1 MKTFLTLLLLFIGL
15 PFTGHAQE
23 TYFVKGADVGFLQG
37 QERRGVVFHDRNGRE
52 RECLELLKNDYQI
65 SGIRMR
71 VWVNPR
77 GGDCDKNELL
87 AMAKRVKALG
97 MDLMVNFH
105 YSDTWADPKQ
115 QGIPAAWKGH
125 SFTQMKRDLRE
136 HTIDV
141 LTLLKQN
148 GITPRWVQVGNE
160 TANGMLWPMGHIEK
174 NPKQYAGFI
183 GAAYDAVKEVF
194 PESTV
199 IIHLDRGHKQS
210 LYDWNLDI
218 VKKYGGKWDM
228 IGMSLYPYWAR
239 KDHPELDADSI
250 ITDCMRNI
258 RYCSKKYGCDVMIV
272 ETGFEVDEQH
282 PELMEEGRRQ
292 LTRIVREAQTETD
305 GHCRGVFYWEPQCLP
320 GGYKLGA
327 FNSKAAPTAIME
339 GFVEAPMV
347 KTIDEGGSGM
357 FKAIAVKEAGAED
370 FVVYRP
376 KDLAHAHAR
385 QGKLPLLMWAN
396 GGCMDTSAGYERMLT
411 EIASH
416 GYIVMA
422 IGEMEA
428 YLDSRKQSPTES
440 SELKRGLDWMLCQN
454 TLKSSAYYQYID
466 TTRIAA
472 AGHSCG
478 GAQALWNAADPRL
491 KTLMIMNAGMGDMEM
506 AGASR
511 ASLSKVHTPI
521 LYVTG
526 GESDVAYGNAKKDFE
541 RIGHVPV
548 AWANHP
554 ASGHGGTYKEKYGGD
569 YARLVID
576 WLDWQLKGK
585 KDCAETFIGGEAK
598 GYSGWTIQTKHFVDF
613 KNVKPLWIQNG
624 DRQIYGELF
633 TPLTYRE
640 GLGEGRP
647 IAIVAHGFNGTYH
660 YGRNYFDVM
669 QKLGYQCY
677 AFDFPC
683 GSVNSRSDNNT
694 LNMSILDEQSDLRAI
709 VNYFHSQGHQH
720 IVLIGES
727 QGGLVSALTAAQMK
741 DKISQLVLVFPALCI
756 PENWRARYPK
766 LSDIPEVTELWG
778 VKMGRRFFEEI
789 HNMNTFKVIGK
800 YRGPVLI
807 VQGDKDQVV
816 LIEDSKRAQKL
827 YKDAH
832 LHIIPGAGHGFKPK
846 EFQEEAE
853 QLEKFLK

>member
-1 MKTFLTLLLLFIGL
+1 MKTFFTLLLLFIGHS
-15 PFTGHAQE
+15 FAGHAQE
-23 TYFVKGADVGFLQG
+23 TNFVKGADVGFLQG

-52 RECLELLKNDYQI
+52 RECLELLKNDYQM
-65 SGIRMR
+65 SAIRMR

-125 SFTQMKRDLRE
+125 SYKQMKRDLRE

-141 LTLLKQN
+141 LSLLKQN

-194 PESTV
+194 PESIV

-210 LYDWNLDI
+210 LYDYNLDI

-239 KDHPELDADSI
+239 KDHPELNPDSI

-327 FNSKAAPTAIME
+327 FNSKAQPTAIME

-347 KTIDEGGSGM
+347 
-357 FKAIAVKEAGAED
+357 
-370 FVVYRP
+370 
-376 KDLAHAHAR
+376 
-385 QGKLPLLMWAN
+385 
-396 GGCMDTSAGYERMLT
+396 
-411 EIASH
+411 
-416 GYIVMA
+416 
-422 IGEMEA
+422 
-428 YLDSRKQSPTES
+428 
-440 SELKRGLDWMLCQN
+440 
-454 TLKSSAYYQYID
+454 
-466 TTRIAA
+466 
-472 AGHSCG
+472 
-478 GAQALWNAADPRL
+478 
-491 KTLMIMNAGMGDMEM
+491 
-506 AGASR
+506 
-511 ASLSKVHTPI
+511 
-521 LYVTG
+521 
-526 GESDVAYGNAKKDFE
+526 
-541 RIGHVPV
+541 
-548 AWANHP
+548 
-554 ASGHGGTYKEKYGGD
+554 
-569 YARLVID
+569 
-576 WLDWQLKGK
+576 
-585 KDCAETFIGGEAK
+585 
-598 GYSGWTIQTKHFVDF
+598 

-633 TPLTYRE
+633 TPHSTSNTQYPSPNTSKK
-640 GLGEGRP
+640 P
-647 IAIVAHGFNGTYH
+647 IAIIAHGFNGTCH

-677 AFDFPC
+677 VFDFPC
-683 GSVNSRSDNNT
+683 GSINSRSDNNT

-709 VNYFHSQGHQH
+709 VNYFHSKGHQH

-741 DKISQLVLVFPALCI
+741 DKVSQLVLVFPALCI
-756 PENWRARYPK
+756 PQNWRARYPK

-789 HNMNTFKVIGK
+789 HDMNTFDIIGK

-827 YKDAH
+827 YKDAR

>member
-1 MKTFLTLLLLFIGL
+1 MKTFFTLLLLFIGHS
-15 PFTGHAQE
+15 FAGHAQE
-23 TYFVKGADVGFLQG
+23 TNFVKGADVGFLQG

-52 RECLELLKNDYQI
+52 RECLELLKNDYQM
-65 SGIRMR
+65 SAIRMR

-125 SFTQMKRDLRE
+125 SYKQMKRDLRE

-141 LTLLKQN
+141 LSLLKQN
-148 GITPRWVQVGNE
+148 GITPRWVQLGNE

-194 PESTV
+194 PESIV

-210 LYDWNLDI
+210 LYDYNLDI

-239 KDHPELDADSI
+239 KDHPELNADSI

-327 FNSKAAPTAIME
+327 FNSKAQPTAIME
-339 GFVEAPMV
+339 GFVEAPTV
-347 KTIDEGGSGM
+347 
-357 FKAIAVKEAGAED
+357 
-370 FVVYRP
+370 
-376 KDLAHAHAR
+376 
-385 QGKLPLLMWAN
+385 
-396 GGCMDTSAGYERMLT
+396 
-411 EIASH
+411 
-416 GYIVMA
+416 
-422 IGEMEA
+422 
-428 YLDSRKQSPTES
+428 
-440 SELKRGLDWMLCQN
+440 
-454 TLKSSAYYQYID
+454 
-466 TTRIAA
+466 
-472 AGHSCG
+472 
-478 GAQALWNAADPRL
+478 
-491 KTLMIMNAGMGDMEM
+491 
-506 AGASR
+506 
-511 ASLSKVHTPI
+511 
-521 LYVTG
+521 
-526 GESDVAYGNAKKDFE
+526 
-541 RIGHVPV
+541 
-548 AWANHP
+548 
-554 ASGHGGTYKEKYGGD
+554 
-569 YARLVID
+569 
-576 WLDWQLKGK
+576 
-585 KDCAETFIGGEAK
+585 
-598 GYSGWTIQTKHFVDF
+598 
-613 KNVKPLWIQNG
+613 KNVKPLRIMNG

-633 TPLTYRE
+633 TPHSTSNTQYPSPNTSKK
-640 GLGEGRP
+640 P
-647 IAIVAHGFNGTYH
+647 IAIIAHGFNGTYH

-677 AFDFPC
+677 VFDFPC
-683 GSVNSRSDNNT
+683 GSINSRSDNNT

-709 VNYFHSQGHQH
+709 VNYFHSKGHQH

-741 DKISQLVLVFPALCI
+741 DKVSQLVLVFPALCI
-756 PENWRARYPK
+756 PQNWRARYPK
-766 LSDIPEVTELWG
+766 LSDIPEATELWG

-789 HNMNTFKVIGK
+789 HDMNTFDIIGK

-827 YKDAH
+827 YKDAR

>member
-1 MKTFLTLLLLFIGL
+1 MMKTFFTLLLLFIGHS
-15 PFTGHAQE
+15 FAGHAQE
-23 TYFVKGADVGFLQG
+23 TNFVKGADVGFLQG

-52 RECLELLKNDYQI
+52 RECLELLKNDYQM
-65 SGIRMR
+65 SAIRMR

-125 SFTQMKRDLRE
+125 SYKQMKRDLRE

-141 LTLLKQN
+141 LSLLKQN

-194 PESTV
+194 PESIV

-210 LYDWNLDI
+210 LYDYNLDI

-239 KDHPELDADSI
+239 KDHPELNADSI

-327 FNSKAAPTAIME
+327 FNSKAQPTAIME

-347 KTIDEGGSGM
+347 
-357 FKAIAVKEAGAED
+357 
-370 FVVYRP
+370 
-376 KDLAHAHAR
+376 
-385 QGKLPLLMWAN
+385 
-396 GGCMDTSAGYERMLT
+396 
-411 EIASH
+411 
-416 GYIVMA
+416 
-422 IGEMEA
+422 
-428 YLDSRKQSPTES
+428 
-440 SELKRGLDWMLCQN
+440 
-454 TLKSSAYYQYID
+454 
-466 TTRIAA
+466 
-472 AGHSCG
+472 
-478 GAQALWNAADPRL
+478 
-491 KTLMIMNAGMGDMEM
+491 
-506 AGASR
+506 
-511 ASLSKVHTPI
+511 
-521 LYVTG
+521 
-526 GESDVAYGNAKKDFE
+526 
-541 RIGHVPV
+541 
-548 AWANHP
+548 
-554 ASGHGGTYKEKYGGD
+554 
-569 YARLVID
+569 
-576 WLDWQLKGK
+576 
-585 KDCAETFIGGEAK
+585 
-598 GYSGWTIQTKHFVDF
+598 

-633 TPLTYRE
+633 TPHSTSNTQYPSPNTSKK
-640 GLGEGRP
+640 P
-647 IAIVAHGFNGTYH
+647 IAIIAHGFNGTYH

-677 AFDFPC
+677 VFDFPC

-709 VNYFHSQGHQH
+709 VNYFHSKGHQH

-741 DKISQLVLVFPALCI
+741 DKVSQLVLVFPALCI
-756 PENWRARYPK
+756 PQNWRARYPK

-789 HNMNTFKVIGK
+789 HDMNTFDIIGK

-827 YKDAH
+827 YKDAR

>member
-1 MKTFLTLLLLFIGL
+1 MKTFFTLLLLFIGHS
-15 PFTGHAQE
+15 FAGHAQE
-23 TYFVKGADVGFLQG
+23 TNFVKGADVGFLQG

-52 RECLELLKNDYQI
+52 RECLELLKNDYQM
-65 SGIRMR
+65 SAIRMR

-125 SFTQMKRDLRE
+125 SYKQMKRDLRE

-141 LTLLKQN
+141 LSLLKQN

-194 PESTV
+194 PESIV

-210 LYDWNLDI
+210 LYDYNLDI

-239 KDHPELDADSI
+239 KDHPELNADSI

-327 FNSKAAPTAIME
+327 FNSKAQPTAIME

-347 KTIDEGGSGM
+347 
-357 FKAIAVKEAGAED
+357 
-370 FVVYRP
+370 
-376 KDLAHAHAR
+376 
-385 QGKLPLLMWAN
+385 
-396 GGCMDTSAGYERMLT
+396 
-411 EIASH
+411 
-416 GYIVMA
+416 
-422 IGEMEA
+422 
-428 YLDSRKQSPTES
+428 
-440 SELKRGLDWMLCQN
+440 
-454 TLKSSAYYQYID
+454 
-466 TTRIAA
+466 
-472 AGHSCG
+472 
-478 GAQALWNAADPRL
+478 
-491 KTLMIMNAGMGDMEM
+491 
-506 AGASR
+506 
-511 ASLSKVHTPI
+511 
-521 LYVTG
+521 
-526 GESDVAYGNAKKDFE
+526 
-541 RIGHVPV
+541 
-548 AWANHP
+548 
-554 ASGHGGTYKEKYGGD
+554 
-569 YARLVID
+569 
-576 WLDWQLKGK
+576 
-585 KDCAETFIGGEAK
+585 
-598 GYSGWTIQTKHFVDF
+598 

-633 TPLTYRE
+633 TPHSTSNTQYPSPNTSKK
-640 GLGEGRP
+640 P
-647 IAIVAHGFNGTYH
+647 IAIIAHGFNGTYH

-677 AFDFPC
+677 VFDFPC

-709 VNYFHSQGHQH
+709 VNYFHSKGHQH

-741 DKISQLVLVFPALCI
+741 DKVSQLVLVFPALCI
-756 PENWRARYPK
+756 PQNWRARYPK

-789 HNMNTFKVIGK
+789 HDMNTFDIIGK

-827 YKDAH
+827 YKDAR
-832 LHIIPGAGHGFKPK
+832 LHIISGAGHGFKPK

>member
-1 MKTFLTLLLLFIGL
+1 
-15 PFTGHAQE
+15 
-23 TYFVKGADVGFLQG
+23 
-37 QERRGVVFHDRNGRE
+37 
-52 RECLELLKNDYQI
+52 
-65 SGIRMR
+65 
-71 VWVNPR
+71 
-77 GGDCDKNELL
+77 
-87 AMAKRVKALG
+87 
-97 MDLMVNFH
+97 MVNFH

-125 SFTQMKRDLRE
+125 SYKQMKRDLRE

-194 PESTV
+194 PQSIV

-210 LYDWNLDI
+210 LYDYNLDI

-239 KDHPELDADSI
+239 KDHPELNPDSI

-292 LTRIVREAQTETD
+292 LTRVIREAQTETD

-327 FNSKAAPTAIME
+327 FNSKAQPTAIME
-339 GFVEAPMV
+339 GFVEAPTV
-347 KTIDEGGSGM
+347 
-357 FKAIAVKEAGAED
+357 
-370 FVVYRP
+370 
-376 KDLAHAHAR
+376 
-385 QGKLPLLMWAN
+385 
-396 GGCMDTSAGYERMLT
+396 
-411 EIASH
+411 
-416 GYIVMA
+416 
-422 IGEMEA
+422 
-428 YLDSRKQSPTES
+428 
-440 SELKRGLDWMLCQN
+440 
-454 TLKSSAYYQYID
+454 
-466 TTRIAA
+466 
-472 AGHSCG
+472 
-478 GAQALWNAADPRL
+478 
-491 KTLMIMNAGMGDMEM
+491 
-506 AGASR
+506 
-511 ASLSKVHTPI
+511 
-521 LYVTG
+521 
-526 GESDVAYGNAKKDFE
+526 
-541 RIGHVPV
+541 
-548 AWANHP
+548 
-554 ASGHGGTYKEKYGGD
+554 
-569 YARLVID
+569 
-576 WLDWQLKGK
+576 
-585 KDCAETFIGGEAK
+585 
-598 GYSGWTIQTKHFVDF
+598 

-633 TPLTYRE
+633 APSGQTK
-640 GLGEGRP
+640 GV
-647 IAIVAHGFNGTYH
+647 AIIAHGFNGTYH

-677 AFDFPC
+677 VFDFPC
-683 GSVNSRSDNNT
+683 GSVNSRSDDNT

-709 VNYFHSQGHQH
+709 VNYFHSKGHQH

-741 DKISQLVLVFPALCI
+741 DKVSQLVLVFPALCI
-756 PENWRARYPK
+756 PQNWRARYPK

-789 HNMNTFKVIGK
+789 HDMNTFDIIGK

-827 YKDAH
+827 YKDAR

>member
-1 MKTFLTLLLLFIGL
+1 MKTFFTLLLLFIGHS
-15 PFTGHAQE
+15 FAGHAQE
-23 TYFVKGADVGFLQG
+23 TNFVKGADVGFLQG

-52 RECLELLKNDYQI
+52 RECLELLKNDYQM
-65 SGIRMR
+65 SAIRMR

-125 SFTQMKRDLRE
+125 SYKQMKRDLRE
-136 HTIDV
+136 HTIDA
-141 LTLLKQN
+141 LSLLKQN

-194 PESTV
+194 PESIV

-210 LYDWNLDI
+210 LYDYNLDI

-239 KDHPELDADSI
+239 KDHPELNPDSI

-327 FNSKAAPTAIME
+327 FNSKAQPTAIME
-339 GFVEAPMV
+339 GFVEAPTV
-347 KTIDEGGSGM
+347 
-357 FKAIAVKEAGAED
+357 
-370 FVVYRP
+370 
-376 KDLAHAHAR
+376 
-385 QGKLPLLMWAN
+385 
-396 GGCMDTSAGYERMLT
+396 
-411 EIASH
+411 
-416 GYIVMA
+416 
-422 IGEMEA
+422 
-428 YLDSRKQSPTES
+428 
-440 SELKRGLDWMLCQN
+440 
-454 TLKSSAYYQYID
+454 
-466 TTRIAA
+466 
-472 AGHSCG
+472 
-478 GAQALWNAADPRL
+478 
-491 KTLMIMNAGMGDMEM
+491 
-506 AGASR
+506 
-511 ASLSKVHTPI
+511 
-521 LYVTG
+521 
-526 GESDVAYGNAKKDFE
+526 
-541 RIGHVPV
+541 
-548 AWANHP
+548 
-554 ASGHGGTYKEKYGGD
+554 
-569 YARLVID
+569 
-576 WLDWQLKGK
+576 
-585 KDCAETFIGGEAK
+585 
-598 GYSGWTIQTKHFVDF
+598 
-613 KNVKPLWIQNG
+613 KNVKPLRIMNG

-633 TPLTYRE
+633 TPHSTSNTQYPSPNTSKK
-640 GLGEGRP
+640 P
-647 IAIVAHGFNGTYH
+647 IAIIAHGFNGTYH

-677 AFDFPC
+677 VFDFPC

-709 VNYFHSQGHQH
+709 VNYFHSKGHQH

-741 DKISQLVLVFPALCI
+741 DKVSQLVLVFPALCI
-756 PENWRARYPK
+756 PQNWRARYPK
-766 LSDIPEVTELWG
+766 LSDIPEATELWG

-789 HNMNTFKVIGK
+789 HDMNTFDIIGK

-827 YKDAH
+827 YKDAR

>member
-1 MKTFLTLLLLFIGL
+1 MKTFFTLLLLFIGHS
-15 PFTGHAQE
+15 FAGHAQE
-23 TYFVKGADVGFLQG
+23 TNFVKGADVGFLQG

-52 RECLELLKNDYQI
+52 RECLELLKNDYQM
-65 SGIRMR
+65 SAIRMR

-125 SFTQMKRDLRE
+125 SYKQMKRDLRK

-141 LTLLKQN
+141 LSLLKQN

-194 PESTV
+194 PESIV

-210 LYDWNLDI
+210 LYDYNLDI

-239 KDHPELDADSI
+239 KDHPELNADSI
-250 ITDCMRNI
+250 ITDCIRNI

-327 FNSKAAPTAIME
+327 FNSKAQPTAIME
-339 GFVEAPMV
+339 GFVEAPTV
-347 KTIDEGGSGM
+347 
-357 FKAIAVKEAGAED
+357 
-370 FVVYRP
+370 
-376 KDLAHAHAR
+376 
-385 QGKLPLLMWAN
+385 
-396 GGCMDTSAGYERMLT
+396 
-411 EIASH
+411 
-416 GYIVMA
+416 
-422 IGEMEA
+422 
-428 YLDSRKQSPTES
+428 
-440 SELKRGLDWMLCQN
+440 
-454 TLKSSAYYQYID
+454 
-466 TTRIAA
+466 
-472 AGHSCG
+472 
-478 GAQALWNAADPRL
+478 
-491 KTLMIMNAGMGDMEM
+491 
-506 AGASR
+506 
-511 ASLSKVHTPI
+511 
-521 LYVTG
+521 
-526 GESDVAYGNAKKDFE
+526 
-541 RIGHVPV
+541 
-548 AWANHP
+548 
-554 ASGHGGTYKEKYGGD
+554 
-569 YARLVID
+569 
-576 WLDWQLKGK
+576 
-585 KDCAETFIGGEAK
+585 
-598 GYSGWTIQTKHFVDF
+598 

-633 TPLTYRE
+633 TPHSTSNTQYPSPNTSKK
-640 GLGEGRP
+640 P
-647 IAIVAHGFNGTYH
+647 IAIIAHGFNGTYH

-677 AFDFPC
+677 VFDFPC

-709 VNYFHSQGHQH
+709 VNYFHSKGHQH

-741 DKISQLVLVFPALCI
+741 DKVSQLVLVFPALCI
-756 PENWRARYPK
+756 PQNWRARYPK
-766 LSDIPEVTELWG
+766 LSDIPEATELWG

-789 HNMNTFKVIGK
+789 HDMNTFDIIGK

-827 YKDAH
+827 YKDAR
-832 LHIIPGAGHGFKPK
+832 LHIISGAGHGFKPK

>member
-52 RECLELLKNDYQI
+52 RECLELLKNDYQM

-77 GGDCDKNELL
+77 SGDCDKNELL
-87 AMAKRVKALG
+87 TMAKRVKAQG

-347 KTIDEGGSGM
+347 K
-357 FKAIAVKEAGAED
+357 
-370 FVVYRP
+370 
-376 KDLAHAHAR
+376 
-385 QGKLPLLMWAN
+385 
-396 GGCMDTSAGYERMLT
+396 
-411 EIASH
+411 
-416 GYIVMA
+416 
-422 IGEMEA
+422 
-428 YLDSRKQSPTES
+428 
-440 SELKRGLDWMLCQN
+440 
-454 TLKSSAYYQYID
+454 
-466 TTRIAA
+466 
-472 AGHSCG
+472 
-478 GAQALWNAADPRL
+478 
-491 KTLMIMNAGMGDMEM
+491 
-506 AGASR
+506 
-511 ASLSKVHTPI
+511 
-521 LYVTG
+521 
-526 GESDVAYGNAKKDFE
+526 
-541 RIGHVPV
+541 
-548 AWANHP
+548 
-554 ASGHGGTYKEKYGGD
+554 
-569 YARLVID
+569 
-576 WLDWQLKGK
+576 
-585 KDCAETFIGGEAK
+585 
-598 GYSGWTIQTKHFVDF
+598 
-613 KNVKPLWIQNG
+613 
-624 DRQIYGELF
+624 
-633 TPLTYRE
+633 
-640 GLGEGRP
+640 
-647 IAIVAHGFNGTYH
+647 
-660 YGRNYFDVM
+660 
-669 QKLGYQCY
+669 
-677 AFDFPC
+677 
-683 GSVNSRSDNNT
+683 
-694 LNMSILDEQSDLRAI
+694 
-709 VNYFHSQGHQH
+709 
-720 IVLIGES
+720 
-727 QGGLVSALTAAQMK
+727 
-741 DKISQLVLVFPALCI
+741 
-756 PENWRARYPK
+756 
-766 LSDIPEVTELWG
+766 
-778 VKMGRRFFEEI
+778 
-789 HNMNTFKVIGK
+789 
-800 YRGPVLI
+800 
-807 VQGDKDQVV
+807 
-816 LIEDSKRAQKL
+816 
-827 YKDAH
+827 
-832 LHIIPGAGHGFKPK
+832 
-846 EFQEEAE
+846 
-853 QLEKFLK
+853 